1 MTASPIV
8 LALITVNVI
17 FSLLGF
23 RDPYFFN
30 RLKFNVAQ
38 ITAGQW
44 QRLLTSSV
52 LHVNMQHLLFNMF
65 TLFFFGDVVLGGLGV
80 VGFLTLYIGSVLGG
94 GLFALRYHRN
104 TPHYSAV
111 GASGGVVGVLFA
123 AIVLFPQMRLALL
136 FFPVPIPGYIF
147 ALVYLGYTLYGMR
160 KQNDQIGHTAHLGGA
175 LTGVILVLL
184 WQLL

>member
-1 MTASPIV
+1 MAA
-8 LALITVNVI
+8 LADFQRVTCRHATLAVQYVYP
-17 FSLLGF
+17 LLFWRCGF
-23 RDPYFFN
+23 RRPRSG
-30 RLKFNVAQ
+30 RL
-38 ITAGQW
+38 
-44 QRLLTSSV
+44 
-52 LHVNMQHLLFNMF
+52 
-65 TLFFFGDVVLGGLGV
+65 
-80 VGFLTLYIGSVLGG
+80 LTLYIGSVLGG

-175 LTGVILVLL
+175 LTGVALVLL